1 MITRLLPL
9 LKLAAGILVLLFLFD
24 ATVFR
29 SGAYRRVMEPESTA
43 GTTLGSIYAAENL
56 HEPKRKNIIVLGNSQ
71 IGEGFSAATA
81 DEASG
86 RTDLHFINAAIPG
99 TSPRVWDY
107 VLREVDPN
115 ANRFAAV
122 VLMVSYDTWGIQ
134 ADPANYP
141 LDISYLTPL
150 LRVSDASTFPSS
162 FNTAE
167 QRERAWRAVLLPLQ
181 PLHEDVLALLAN
193 PSQRLKKV
201 GGYYAGWLAAVQQY
215 QGHSEAVPTLE
226 IDPIT
231 GQPHSWNGIPVDLKA
246 RLEAYLAGLHHAG
259 YGTPQLQND
268 ANAYTRRWL
277 GGIAERYQAHQ
288 VPVIIFVVP
297 RGPFHAQSAP
307 IPAPAGAVAE
317 LRDAGLVQALPGDAF
332 VQFEKPQFFFD
343 TLHMNHTGREG
354 FSRLFAQKIAPL
366 VH

>member
-1 MITRLLPL
+1 MITRVLPL
-9 LKLAAGILVLLFLFD
+9 FKLVAGILLLLLLFD
-24 ATVFR
+24 AAVFR

-43 GTTLGSIYAAENL
+43 GTTLGSIYATRNL
-56 HEPKRKNIIVLGNSQ
+56 HEQTRKNIIVLGNSQ
-71 IGEGFSAATA
+71 IGEGFSAITA

-107 VLREVDPN
+107 VLREVDPS
-115 ANRFAAV
+115 ADRFAAV

-141 LDISYLTPL
+141 LDVSYLTPL

-181 PLHEDVLALLAN
+181 TLHEDALALLAN

-201 GGYYAGWLAAVQQY
+201 RGYYAGWLAAVQQY
-215 QGHSEAVPTLE
+215 QGHSEAVPTLA
-226 IDPIT
+226 IDPAT
-231 GQPHSWNGIPVDLKA
+231 GQPRSWDGIPIDLKA
-246 RLEAYLAGLHHAG
+246 RLEGYLAGLHNAD

-268 ANAYTRRWL
+268 VNAYVRRWL
-277 GGIAERYQAHQ
+277 GSIAERYRARQ
-288 VPVIIFVVP
+288 VPVIVFVVP
-297 RGPFHAQSAP
+297 RGPFHAQIAP
-307 IPAPAGAVAE
+307 TPAPAGAIAE
-317 LRDAGLVQALPGDAF
+317 LCNTGFVQALPGDAF
-332 VQFEKPQFFFD
+332 IQFEKPQFFFD
-343 TLHMNHTGREG
+343 TLHMNHTGREA
-354 FSRLFAQKIAPL
+354 FSRLLAQKIAPL